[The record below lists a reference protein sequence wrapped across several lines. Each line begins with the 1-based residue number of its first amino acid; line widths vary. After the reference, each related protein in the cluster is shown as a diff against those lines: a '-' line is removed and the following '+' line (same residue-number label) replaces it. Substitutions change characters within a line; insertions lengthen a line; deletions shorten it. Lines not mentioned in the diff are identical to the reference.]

1 MLLLNDNAFRFFK
14 EALKQSLEQ
23 TGARSESVK
32 CPLSIWIYRVFS
44 VTLHFYWCRF
54 GETIGHIMENISKQ
68 KTQL

>member
-23 TGARSESVK
+23 NGARSESVK

-44 VTLHFYWCRF
+44 VNVNLALFTSICVDL
-54 GETIGHIMENISKQ
+54 EKQ
-68 KTQL
+68 SVT